1 MITLEFSSVS
11 MDSHTFGNGR
21 NIHLIYGHIANR
33 VTKKRCLQVMT
44 INGAYDTK
52 LWYKNSAVNEK
63 PSKRKSSE

>member
-1 MITLEFSSVS
+1 MMSLEFSSVS
-11 MDSHTFGNGR
+11 MDSYTFGNGR

-52 LWYKNSAVNEK
+52 L
-63 PSKRKSSE
+63 